1 MGVPPRALLSLQ
13 ICCKMLTKY
22 LLSSFAL
29 EVSSLTIPFS
39 VTISLIPNRGLLDT
53 IKIIIMIIIMTV
65 KENGAWRWLIFAV
78 HGRYLTGKI
87 RFKCQEEKVC
97 QFFLYALPCEQWFLR
112 PSYVFPEETS
122 ARRILFGFD
131 CALLKLVFVQQSSV
145 FNPQAVYN
153 DRFPAALVL
162 EPHFS
167 PQWGKQLFNDFQ
179 QNLVKT
185 HNLKFS
191 VSIN

>member
-53 IKIIIMIIIMTV
+53 IKIIIMIIIMTI

-78 HGRYLTGKI
+78 HGGYLTGKI

-112 PSYVFPEETS
+112 PSYVFPEEILLAGYYS
-122 ARRILFGFD
+122 ALTAR
-131 CALLKLVFVQQSSV
+131 CWKWSLLLGLCST
-145 FNPQAVYN
+145 
-153 DRFPAALVL
+153 
-162 EPHFS
+162 
-167 PQWGKQLFNDFQ
+167 KQCF
-179 QNLVKT
+179 
-185 HNLKFS
+185 
-191 VSIN
+191 

>member
-22 LLSSFAL
+22 LLSSFAV

-53 IKIIIMIIIMTV
+53 IKIIIMIIIMTI
-65 KENGAWRWLIFAV
+65 KENGAWRWLIFFLV
-78 HGRYLTGKI
+78 HGGYLTGKI

-122 ARRILFGFD
+122 ARRILFGID
-131 CALLKLVFVQQSSV
+131 CPLLKMVF
-145 FNPQAVYN
+145 
-153 DRFPAALVL
+153 ALG
-162 EPHFS
+162 S
-167 PQWGKQLFNDFQ
+167 LFNKAVFLILRQ
-179 QNLVKT
+179 ST
-185 HNLKFS
+185 TI
-191 VSIN
+191 VSRLH

>member
-22 LLSSFAL
+22 LLSSFL
-29 EVSSLTIPFS
+29 PFS

-53 IKIIIMIIIMTV
+53 IKIIIMTI

-122 ARRILFGFD
+122 ARRILFGID
-131 CALLKLVFVQQSSV
+131 CPLLKMVF
-145 FNPQAVYN
+145 
-153 DRFPAALVL
+153 ALG
-162 EPHFS
+162 S
-167 PQWGKQLFNDFQ
+167 LFNKAVFLILRQ
-179 QNLVKT
+179 ST
-185 HNLKFS
+185 TI
-191 VSIN
+191 VSRLH